1 MIDTHALYENCRTQ
15 YKEFTDDARSMHT
28 LRSTLMAQWI
38 GAPSQKVIIDYLD
51 NPEFQNWDIAVFDF
65 MLEISGM
72 YLADKWGVVVVF
84 NSVTLSFTPMLLPS
98 WPFPVL
104 GSQFTDNLTF
114 TQRFANTLMLPF
126 VHAIKLTVVLCNFYV
141 VGSKKCP
148 PISKILYNGAAVGYP
163 LLINS
168 VIGFEFSRSHP
179 SAMTHYMGPLV
190 QLEMTYSP
198 DKVPLPVAAWLGSQ
212 KNSNGV
218 IYISMGSTAH
228 LTHSMAWSII
238 ESIQQTNYSAIW
250 SLGASEL
257 MILDGIDFNESQ
269 IFIVSWMP
277 QKNVLSHPSIK
288 IAILHGGLGGIQE
301 ALSSGV
307 PIICLPQMFDQW
319 DNAARIE
326 YHHLGVA
333 INPQTLSKNKLVAAI
348 NSITNKYSSYKKA
361 IIKVCKMFKA
371 TGGLQRASNL
381 VEFYQEM
388 GYLNLKHPFRT
399 QTNIWNYKLVFW
411 SIVST
416 VIIVILFHCLKK
428 FF

>member
-1 MIDTHALYENCRTQ
+1 MNCRTQ
-15 YKEFTDDARSMHT
+15 YKEFTDNARNMHT

-38 GAPSQKVIIDYLD
+38 GAPSQKMIIDYLD
-51 NPEFQNWDIAVFDF
+51 SPEFQNWDIAVFDF

-104 GSQFTDNLTF
+104 GSQFTENLTF
-114 TQRFANTLMLPF
+114 TQRFVNTVMLPF
-126 VHAIKLTVVLCNFYV
+126 VHAVKLMVVLRNLHV
-141 VGSKKCP
+141 IGSKKCP

-168 VIGFEFSRSHP
+168 IIGFEFSRSHP
-179 SAMTHYMGPLV
+179 SAMTHYTGPLV

-198 DKVPLPVAAWLGSQ
+198 DEVPLSVAAWLESQ
-212 KNSNGV
+212 KSSNGV
-218 IYISMGSTAH
+218 VYISMGSTAH
-228 LTHSMAWSII
+228 LTHSMARSII

-250 SLGASEL
+250 SLGASEQ
-257 MILDGIDFNESQ
+257 MILDGIEFNETQ
-269 IFIVSWMP
+269 IFTVSWMP

-301 ALSSGV
+301 ALSSGI

-333 INPQTLSKNKLVAAI
+333 INPQTLSNNKLVVAI
-348 NSITNKYSSYKKA
+348 NSITYKYSSYKNA
-361 IIKVCKMFKA
+361 IVKVCKIFKA
-371 TGGLQRASNL
+371 AGGLQRASDL
-381 VEFYQEM
+381 VEYYQEI
-388 GYLNLKHPFRT
+388 GYLDLEYLFHTST
-399 QTNIWNYKLVFW
+399 QTNMWNYKLVFLLTL
-411 SIVST
+411 SIVIIIIFQIRKCHK
-416 VIIVILFHCLKK
+416 IIV
-428 FF
+428 